1 MTSSES
7 FRVTLGS
14 SFLRSRDCPHYK
26 VAFSRRRNIR
36 GARIRTTLENYKFGK
51 YICTRDEALPVGNMM
66 RVPLTSHWS
75 SSGIWSFCWKLAV
88 IILVAAI
95 VIQVLFS

>member
-1 MTSSES
+1 MTNSKS
-7 FRVTLGS
+7 FRVIMGP

-26 VAFSRRRNIR
+26 VAFSRGRKIR
-36 GARIRTTLENYKFGK
+36 DARIRTALRNYRFIKF
-51 YICTRDEALPVGNMM
+51 ICAHDEALPVGNM

-75 SSGIWSFCWKLAV
+75 SSGIWSFYWKLAV
-88 IILVAAI
+88 IILAAII